1 MQIIQGTTEFQIE
14 GRSAVALGKFDGI
27 HLGHERLL
35 SCILGKKKE
44 GMKAVVFTFH
54 PSAASFFGLWQG
66 GELTTRGEKRN

>member
-35 SCILGKKKE
+35 SCILGKKK
-44 GMKAVVFTFH
+44 
-54 PSAASFFGLWQG
+54 
-66 GELTTRGEKRN
+66 RG